1 MISKAFFRRFETYLK
16 ENGVEI
22 QYKHNDKELEAEDYE
37 KMFDL
42 IYLFALSTS
51 IVSEKDV
58 DLGSWARMNYT
69 TINPMML
76 TEKKINEITTL
87 KNSLIPMKE
96 SDIVDSILDKSIFKI
111 LE

>member
-1 MISKAFFRRFETYLK
+1 MISKAFFKRFATYLK
-16 ENGVEI
+16 ENGIEV
-22 QYKHNDKELEAEDYE
+22 QYKHNNQTLQSEDYE

-58 DLGSWARMNYT
+58 DLGSWARMNFT
-69 TINPMML
+69 VINPML
-76 TEKKINEITTL
+76 ITEKKINEINQL
-87 KNSLIPMKE
+87 KNSLIPMQE
-96 SDIVDSILDKSIFKI
+96 TDIMDSILDKSVFKM